1 MKNNSIMRF
10 WKDPLYRM
18 DLSSDERGNMPG
30 SPVGDSLEEIQGN
43 ELLNAVGAGDVQ
55 ANTNT
60 IVVTQ
65 LTAKSPY
72 ISNTLGNKGHA
83 CTITKECQN
92 MCN

>member
-1 MKNNSIMRF
+1 
-10 WKDPLYRM
+10 
-18 DLSSDERGNMPG
+18 MPG

-55 ANTNT
+55 ANTST
-60 IVVTQ
+60 VQI
-65 LTAKSPY
+65 LTPKTPI

>member
-55 ANTNT
+55 ANTST
-60 IVVTQ
+60 VQI
-65 LTAKSPY
+65 LTPRTPI

>member
-18 DLSSDERGNMPG
+18 NLSSDERGNMPG

-55 ANTNT
+55 ANTST
-60 IVVTQ
+60 VQI
-65 LTAKSPY
+65 LTPRTPI

>member
-18 DLSSDERGNMPG
+18 NLSSDERGNMPG

-55 ANTNT
+55 ANTST
-60 IVVTQ
+60 VQI
-65 LTAKSPY
+65 LTPKTPI

>member
-1 MKNNSIMRF
+1 MRF

-55 ANTNT
+55 ANTST
-60 IVVTQ
+60 VQI
-65 LTAKSPY
+65 LTPRTPI